1 MNRRAPRQNG
11 HSPTP
16 TSPFLTIRL
25 RHRFTT
31 FWRVGTL
38 IHNFGRC
45 DSQVQGPDSH
55 FDSQLLAGKL
65 LEWRSL
71 NRDRHS
77 HGACLPR
84 LSFLAITTHLLHH
97 ISHHR
102 CPQPLSRKLK
112 HGELVV
118 PHTPLIFLFIRH
130 EHGCAWTCNKTPRD
144 WDTTRPRRRQEFKM
158 TTRVGRG
165 MHQPR
170 Q

>member
-1 MNRRAPRQNG
+1 MGIQTPTVNRESQGPRQNG

-16 TSPFLTIRL
+16 TWPFLTIRL

-45 DSQVQGPDSH
+45 DSQVRGPDSH

-77 HGACLPR
+77 HGACSPR
-84 LSFLAITTHLLHH
+84 LSFLAITTHLLTPPRL
-97 ISHHR
+97 S
-102 CPQPLSRKLK
+102 PPLPPAAFS
-112 HGELVV
+112 
-118 PHTPLIFLFIRH
+118 
-130 EHGCAWTCNKTPRD
+130 
-144 WDTTRPRRRQEFKM
+144 Q
-158 TTRVGRG
+158 
-165 MHQPR
+165 
-170 Q
+170 